1 MKQTRSSSLNLMN
14 TTPSSLRR
22 LRARLCAAAAVA
34 ALLAAAPEA
43 RAQLCWGTNCPPP
56 RPAQGSAGGNAGGNA
71 GAGAQGGT
79 RGTVVWDPWTGKWI
93 PQVVIQGQAGA
104 GAQGQASGHAQ
115 GQIPPP
121 PPPPSPPPPPPIQPA
136 PTPAPTP
143 RYSGGGGEIWTYRFR
158 PYLGVGGC
166 IGFQLGIAD
175 EEVRFLQC
183 ARVRL
188 QPWPYVGFGVDG
200 TYTLGADDEMSSGQ
214 PLPPELE
221 AYRHEFYAWPYL
233 SIHPFGSRM
242 SPYVR
247 LGANI
252 GTAILLGEGWSED
265 RSYLGGHAGLGF
277 DATMT
282 KHGIVTMDILGFRVT
297 RLDDLPRPDGREG
310 RGGWGMQMRLT
321 VSYAFLL

>member
-1 MKQTRSSSLNLMN
+1 MN
-14 TTPSSLRR
+14 TTPSSSRRR
-22 LRARLCAAAAVA
+22 LRARLFAAAALA
-34 ALLAAAPEA
+34 ALLATAPEA
-43 RAQLCWGTNCPPP
+43 SAQLCWGTNCPPP

-71 GAGAQGGT
+71 GAGAQGGA

-93 PQVVIQGQAGA
+93 PQVVIQGEGQAGA

-115 GQIPPP
+115 GQIPQPPPP
-121 PPPPSPPPPPPIQPA
+121 PPPPSPPPPPLQPA

-143 RYSGGGGEIWTYRFR
+143 HYSGGGGGSWTYRFR

-166 IGFQLGIAD
+166 IGFQVGIAD

-188 QPWPYVGFGVDG
+188 QPWAHVGFGVDG
-200 TYTLGADDEMSSGQ
+200 TYTLGTDDAENSGQ

-233 SIHPFGSRM
+233 SIHPFGSQM
-242 SPYVR
+242 SPYLR

-252 GTAILLGEGWSED
+252 GTAIMLGEGWSED

-277 DATMT
+277 DANMT
-282 KHGIVTMDILGFRVT
+282 KHGIITMDILGFRVT

-310 RGGWGMQMRLT
+310 RGGWGVQMRLT